1 MSTQPS
7 VRVYAGEEIA
17 RYGFGDAHPFG
28 TDRFNAF
35 WREFTKRGLHHQVQ
49 ISAPKRAD
57 QAAIELFH
65 SANYVAKVKTMSQ
78 TGSGYLDGGDTPC
91 FPDAY
96 QTTAYVVG
104 SVLDAIDQI
113 IQGNSRRAFV
123 PIAGL
128 HHARRDSA
136 AGFCI
141 FNDCGIAI
149 EALRARHGIQRV
161 AYIDIDA
168 HHGDGVFY
176 AFEEDPNLI
185 FADLHEDGR
194 YLYPGTGCRSE
205 TGKGAAKGSKLNIPM
220 PPNAGDQAFHS
231 AWLKVEAFIEQAAPE
246 FIILQC
252 GADSVAGDPLTHL
265 GYSAEA
271 HAQAA
276 KSLARTADVHCQG
289 RMLAVG
295 GGGYNRD
302 NLAHAWC
309 NVVKAMIPQGES

>member
-1 MSTQPS
+1 MSSQPS
-7 VRVYAGEEIA
+7 VHVYAGEDIA
-17 RYGFGDAHPFG
+17 RYGFGNDHPFG
-28 TDRFNAF
+28 LDRFDAF
-35 WREFTKRGLHHQVQ
+35 WHEFTKRGLQHRVQVNP
-49 ISAPKRAD
+49 PKQAD
-57 QAAIELFH
+57 QADIALFH
-65 SANYVAKVKTMSQ
+65 TTNYIAKVKTMSQ
-78 TGSGYLDGGDTPC
+78 TGMGYLDGGDTPC

-104 SVLDAIDQI
+104 SVLDAIEQI
-113 IQGNSRRAFV
+113 IQGNAKRAFV

-149 EALRARHGIQRV
+149 EALRAKHGIQRI
-161 AYIDIDA
+161 AYVDIDA

-176 AFEEDPNLI
+176 AFEDDHELI
-185 FADLHEDGR
+185 FADLHEDGHH
-194 YLYPGTGCRSE
+194 LYPGTGGSHE

-220 PPNAGDQAFHS
+220 PPNADDPKFSS
-231 AWLKVEAFIEQAAPE
+231 AWRKAETFISQAKPD

-252 GADSVAGDPLTHL
+252 GADSVAGDPLSHL
-265 GYSAEA
+265 KYSAKA

-276 KSLARTADVHCQG
+276 KSLAHIADTQCKG

-302 NLAHAWC
+302 NLAQAWC
-309 NVVKAMIPQGES
+309 NVVEAMIL

>member
-7 VRVYAGEEIA
+7 VHVYAGEEIA
-17 RYGFGDAHPFG
+17 RYGFGDDHPFG
-28 TDRFNAF
+28 PDRFNAF
-35 WREFTKRGLHHQVQ
+35 WREFTKRGLQHRVHV
-49 ISAPKRAD
+49 STPKQAD

-65 SANYVAKVKTMSQ
+65 TANYVAKVKTMSQ
-78 TGSGYLDGGDTPC
+78 TGMGYLDGGDTPC

-104 SVLDAIDQI
+104 SVLDGIDNI
-113 IQGNSRRAFV
+113 IQGNAKRAFV

-149 EALRARHGIQRV
+149 EALRAKHGIQRV

-176 AFEEDPNLI
+176 AFEEDPDLI
-185 FADLHEDGR
+185 FADLHEDGN
-194 YLYPGTGCRSE
+194 YLYPGTGARSE

-220 PPNAGDQAFHS
+220 APNAGDQAFLS
-231 AWLKVEAFIEQAAPE
+231 AWAKAEAFIQQAQPE

-252 GADSVAGDPLTHL
+252 GADSVAGDPITHL
-265 GYSAEA
+265 NYSAKA
-271 HAQAA
+271 HAHAA
-276 KSLARTADVHCQG
+276 ESLAHIADTCCDG

-302 NLAHAWC
+302 NLAQAWC
-309 NVVKAMIPQGES
+309 NVVQAMIPKSE

>member
-1 MSTQPS
+1 MGTQPS
-7 VRVYAGEEIA
+7 VHVYAGEEIA
-17 RYGFGDAHPFG
+17 RYGFGNVHPFG
-28 TDRFNAF
+28 PDRFSAF
-35 WREFTKRGLHHQVQ
+35 WREFTKRGLQHKVQVNQ
-49 ISAPKRAD
+49 PK
-57 QAAIELFH
+57 QANQTDIELFH
-65 SANYVAKVKTMSQ
+65 TANYITKVKTMSQ
-78 TGSGYLDGGDTPC
+78 TGSGYLDRGDTPC

-96 QTTAYVVG
+96 QITAYVVG
-104 SVLDAIDQI
+104 SVLDAINNI
-113 IQGNSRRAFV
+113 ILGSSRRAFV

-149 EALRARHGIQRV
+149 EALRAQHGIQRV

-176 AFEEDPNLI
+176 AFEEDPDLI
-185 FADLHEDGR
+185 FADLHEDGS
-194 YLYPGTGCRSE
+194 YLYPGTGARSE

-220 PPNAGDQAFHS
+220 APNADDQAFLS
-231 AWLKVEAFIEQAAPE
+231 AWPEAEAFVRQAKPE

-265 GYSAEA
+265 QYSAKA
-271 HAQAA
+271 HARAA
-276 KSLARTADVHCQG
+276 QSLAQIADTYCNG

-295 GGGYNRD
+295 GGGYNRN
-302 NLAHAWC
+302 NLAQAWC
-309 NVVKAMIPQGES
+309 NVVEAMIPDGE

>member
-1 MSTQPS
+1 MSNQPS
-7 VRVYAGEEIA
+7 VHVYAGDEIA
-17 RYGFGDAHPFG
+17 RYGFGNDHPFG

-49 ISAPKRAD
+49 MIAPKQAD

-65 SANYVAKVKTMSQ
+65 TANYVAKVKTMSQ
-78 TGSGYLDGGDTPC
+78 TGTGYLDGGDTPC

-96 QTTAYVVG
+96 QVTAYVVG
-104 SVLDAIDQI
+104 SVLDAINNI
-113 IQGNSRRAFV
+113 VRGNGKRAFV

-149 EALRARHGIQRV
+149 EALRIKHGIQRV
-161 AYIDIDA
+161 AYVDIDA

-176 AFEEDPNLI
+176 AFEEDSNLI
-185 FADLHEDGR
+185 FADLHEDGS
-194 YLYPGTGCRSE
+194 YLYPGTGARSE

-220 PPNAGDQAFHS
+220 APNAGDQTFLS
-231 AWLKVEAFIEQAAPE
+231 VWPKVEAFIEQAKPE

-265 GYSAEA
+265 KYSAEA
-271 HAQAA
+271 HAHAA
-276 KSLARTADVHCQG
+276 KSLAQIADIHCKG

-295 GGGYNRD
+295 GGGYNRE

-309 NVVKAMIPQGES
+309 NVVKAMILEGE

>member
-1 MSTQPS
+1 MSTQSS
-7 VRVYAGEEIA
+7 VQIYAGEEIA
-17 RYGFGDAHPFG
+17 RYGFGNDHPFG
-28 TDRFNAF
+28 PDRFNAF
-35 WREFTKRGLHHQVQ
+35 WREFTRRGLQHQVQ
-49 ISAPKRAD
+49 VNAPKQAD

-65 SANYVAKVKTMSQ
+65 TANYIAKVKTMSQ

-91 FPDAY
+91 FTGAY

-104 SVLDAIDQI
+104 SVLDGIEKI
-113 IQGNSRRAFV
+113 IQGSAKRVFV

-149 EALRARHGIQRV
+149 EALRTHHGIHRI
-161 AYIDIDA
+161 AYVDIDA

-176 AFEEDPNLI
+176 AFEEDSELI
-185 FADLHEDGR
+185 FADLHEDGN
-194 YLYPGTGCRSE
+194 YLYPGTGTRSE

-220 PPNAGDQAFHS
+220 APHSGDEAFFS
-231 AWLKVEAFIEQAAPE
+231 AWAKAESFIEQTKPE

-252 GADSVAGDPLTHL
+252 GADSIAGDPLTHL
-265 GYSAEA
+265 NYSAKA
-271 HAQAA
+271 HGTAA
-276 KSLARTADVHCQG
+276 KALTRIAETYCNG
-289 RMLAVG
+289 RMIAVG

-302 NLAHAWC
+302 NLAQAWC
-309 NVVKAMIPQGES
+309 NVVEAMMV

>member
-1 MSTQPS
+1 MSNQSS
-7 VRVYAGEEIA
+7 VRIYAGEEIA
-17 RYGFGDAHPFG
+17 RYGFGDSHPFG
-28 TDRFNAF
+28 PDRFSAF
-35 WREFTKRGLHHQVQ
+35 WREFTKRGLQHRTLVTT
-49 ISAPKRAD
+49 PKLAD

-65 SANYVAKVKTMSQ
+65 TANYVTKVKTMSQ
-78 TGSGYLDGGDTPC
+78 TGTGYLDGGDTPC

-104 SVLDAIDQI
+104 SVLDAVEHI
-113 IQGNSRRAFV
+113 IQGTTQRAFV

-149 EALRARHGIQRV
+149 EALRSRYGIQRV

-176 AFEEDPNLI
+176 AFEEDPDLI
-185 FADLHEDGR
+185 FADLHEDGN
-194 YLYPGTGCRSE
+194 YLYPGTGASSE

-220 PPNAGDQAFHS
+220 PPNADDQRFLS
-231 AWLKVEAFIEQAAPE
+231 AWPKVEAFIMQAEPE

-265 GYSAEA
+265 RYSAKA
-271 HAQAA
+271 HAHASE
-276 KSLARTADVHCQG
+276 SLARIADTCCEG
-289 RMLAVG
+289 KMLAVG

-302 NLAHAWC
+302 NLAQAWC
-309 NVVKAMIPQGES
+309 NVVEAMIPQGE

>member
-1 MSTQPS
+1 MSSQPS
-7 VRVYAGEEIA
+7 VHVYAGEEIA
-17 RYGFGDAHPFG
+17 RYGFGNDHPFG
-28 TDRFNAF
+28 LDRFGAF
-35 WREFTKRGLHHQVQ
+35 WHEFNRRGLQRRVQV
-49 ISAPKRAD
+49 SAPTQAD
-57 QAAIELFH
+57 PSDIELFH
-65 SANYVAKVKTMSQ
+65 TANYIAKVKTMSQ

-104 SVLDAIDQI
+104 SVLDAVDQI
-113 IQGNSRRAFV
+113 IQGNAKRAFV

-149 EALRARHGIQRV
+149 EALRAKHDIQRV

-176 AFEEDPNLI
+176 AFEEDPDLI
-185 FADLHEDGR
+185 FADLHEDGN
-194 YLYPGTGCRSE
+194 YLYPGTGTSSE

-220 PPNAGDQAFHS
+220 APNADDQAFLS
-231 AWLKVEAFIEQAAPE
+231 AWAKAEAFITEAQPE

-265 GYSAEA
+265 KYSAKA

-276 KSLARTADVHCQG
+276 KSLAHIADAHCSG

-302 NLAHAWC
+302 NLAQAWC
-309 NVVKAMIPQGES
+309 NVVEAMIP